1 MEDKGPDT
9 PSVKPRV
16 WVTFLVLHAILLI
29 YSIAAILS
37 KTAAGLDFL
46 SLPFILCY
54 GGVLVLLLLY
64 ALVWQWV
71 LKTLPLSIAYMNKG
85 ITIVWGMIWGFLLF
99 SETITVAMLIGA
111 ALVFAGIALVVTDH
125 G

>member
-1 MEDKGPDT
+1 MEEKPPDQKEVPPKT
-9 PSVKPRV
+9 WKVFV
-16 WVTFLVLHAILLI
+16 VLHLILLL

-37 KTAAGLDFL
+37 KTAAGVDFI

-54 GGVLVLLLLY
+54 GGVLVLLLIY

-71 LKTLPLSIAYMNKG
+71 LKALPLTVAYANKG
-85 ITIVWGMIWGFLLF
+85 VTIIWGMVWGFLLF
-99 SETITVAMLIGA
+99 DETISVTMLIGA
-111 ALVFAGIALVVTDH
+111 AIVFAGILLVVTDR

>member
-1 MEDKGPDT
+1 VKEKPPDQKEVPPKT
-9 PSVKPRV
+9 WKV
-16 WVTFLVLHAILLI
+16 FIVLHLILLL

-37 KTAAGLDFL
+37 KTAAGVDFI

-54 GGVLVLLLLY
+54 GGVLVLLLIY

-71 LKTLPLSIAYMNKG
+71 LKSLPLTIAYANKG
-85 ITIVWGMIWGFLLF
+85 VTIIWGMVWGFLLF
-99 SETITVAMLIGA
+99 DEAISVTMLIGA
-111 ALVFAGIALVVTDH
+111 AIVFAGIMLVVTDH